1 MSSDHVLSL
10 DVGTTTIKACIFDR
24 EGALLGRHSAPVA
37 TLTPRPGW
45 SEVEPAGLWADIR
58 AALTKVGCKSNI
70 KLPKLHNQQW
80 LSYTTSAPFEVSC

>member
-1 MSSDHVLSL
+1 MSSDNVLSL

-24 EGALLGRHSAPVA
+24 EGALLGRHSAPVN

-58 AALTKVGCKSNI
+58 AALTKVGRCEAVKR
-70 KLPKLHNQQW
+70 
-80 LSYTTSAPFEVSC
+80 V

>member
-24 EGALLGRHSAPVA
+24 EGALIGRHSAPVN

-58 AALTKVGCKSNI
+58 AALTKVGMM
-70 KLPKLHNQQW
+70 
-80 LSYTTSAPFEVSC
+80 